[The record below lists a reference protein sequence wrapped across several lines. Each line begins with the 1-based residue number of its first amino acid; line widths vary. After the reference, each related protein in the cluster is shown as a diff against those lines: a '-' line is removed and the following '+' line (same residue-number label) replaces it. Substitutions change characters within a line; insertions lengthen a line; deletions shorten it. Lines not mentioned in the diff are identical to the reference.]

1 MVRPT
6 RKNYER
12 ININYETE
20 FRIKEIKR
28 LLLIVKNPIII
39 KILESD
45 LLSWLAIKRLIDEGN
60 KK

>member
-1 MVRPT
+1 MVRPAG
-6 RKNYER
+6 KNYER

-20 FRIKEIKR
+20 FRIKEIKQ
-28 LLLIVKNPIII
+28 LLMIVKNPIII
-39 KILESD
+39 KILESA

>member
-20 FRIKEIKR
+20 FRIKEIKQ
-28 LLLIVKNPIII
+28 LLMIVKNPIII